1 MKTTLN
7 KIREHSPC
15 TSGWEKLLSYLGKT
29 KADDEPLSLL
39 TILDSNGL
47 DDALWCL
54 RAVEGYDREIRLYAV
69 WCARQVQHLVT
80 DQRSIDALD
89 VAERYANGEA
99 TKSEL
104 AAAAGSARYAAAT
117 AAWAAENARFTVC
130 NGAKDAAWYAA
141 YAAETACSAA
151 ETACSDAGV
160 ARYAREAAWYAA
172 RSARDTAWVEM
183 KRRQE
188 AELRRICEE
197 G

>member
-7 KIREHSPC
+7 KIREHQPC
-15 TSGWEKLLSYLGKT
+15 ADGWEKLLKYLGKT

-47 DDALWCL
+47 DDAIWCL

-69 WCARQVQHLVT
+69 WCARQVQHLLT
-80 DQRSIDALD
+80 DKRSLDAID
-89 VAERYANGEA
+89 VAERYANGQA
-99 TKSEL
+99 TEDEL
-104 AAAAGSARYAAAT
+104 DAAAD
-117 AAWAAENARFTVC
+117 AAWAAW
-130 NGAKDAAWYAA
+130 DAAADAARAAWEAAA
-141 YAAETACSAA
+141 YDGAYDVAKAASAA
-151 ETACSDAGV
+151 CE
-160 ARYAREAAWYAA
+160 AA
-172 RSARDTAWVEM
+172 RSAAGATARDAARDAATWATVWVEM